1 MMLEVA
7 KAFGF
12 TGFGIFLGL
21 VYARHGW
28 KKYYEGLRAERS
40 KVGGSKA
47 EGGRMAK

>member
-1 MMLEVA
+1 MFEVA

-28 KKYYEGLRAERS
+28 KKYYEGLRSERG
-40 KVGGSKA
+40 KT
-47 EGGRMAK
+47 EGNRGAR